1 MTEERFE
8 QIIENAA
15 DKLDKSLNRAFNHR
29 PVRII
34 SKTVTFLTGVI
45 LAASALPLSE
55 KGNQT
60 AAKACLIGGCFI
72 IIAGIAE
79 LLIYKLIFK
88 KK

>member
-15 DKLDKSLNRAFNHR
+15 DKLDKSMNRSWNCR
-29 PVRII
+29 PVRVIG
-34 SKTVTFLTGVI
+34 KTVSFLTGVGLI
-45 LAASALPLSE
+45 AGAIPLSE

-60 AAKACLIGGCFI
+60 AAKACLISGCLI
-72 IIAGIAE
+72 IVAGIAE
-79 LLIYKLIFK
+79 LLIFK